1 MTDSS
6 SQRAEAGAH
15 PAEDASVAEQAVEE
29 TFVGVVDEGRRRL
42 SRPLVP
48 PLSTGVVGGI
58 DVGTGA
64 GAIADRAC
72 HA

>member
-15 PAEDASVAEQAVEE
+15 PAEDASVAEQAVGE

-48 PLSTGVVGGI
+48 LLATGVVGGV
-58 DVGTGA
+58 DVGTVCW
-64 GAIADRAC
+64 RYC
-72 HA
+72 